1 MKTVLLSYWADFEK
15 LMIKI
20 IRVKSQ
26 CLMMGS
32 KYPWVDFMKVQLEPH
47 AGWLVFELLALFIL
61 LYACGGVLL
70 GLVTEKDGIQPYQ
83 EVIRKISNSYTR
95 H

>member
-32 KYPWVDFMKVQLEPH
+32 KYPWVDFIKVQLEPH
-47 AGWLVFELLALFIL
+47 AGWLVFELVICGPWLCLFFCMLVEGSYWGWL
-61 LYACGGVLL
+61 LKKTAFSHIKRLFA
-70 GLVTEKDGIQPYQ
+70 K
-83 EVIRKISNSYTR
+83 
-95 H
+95 